1 MGLVTSVGETT
12 EDTWEALLAGRS
24 GARPIERFDPTDFNV
39 RFACEVKEF
48 DPTQYMER
56 KEARR
61 ADLFA
66 QFGVAAADLA
76 VREAGWDLSRP
87 AGERT
92 GVLIGS
98 GIGGI
103 QTFEDQCKVY
113 LEKGPNRVSPFFVPM
128 FIPDMASGLVSI
140 RLGATGP
147 NYCTVSACASSA
159 HAVGESFRLI
169 ELGKADAMVTGGAEA
184 PITALAVAGFGNMK
198 ALSTRNDEP
207 EKASRPFDKGRDGFV
222 LGDGAGVIVLESLD
236 HARNRG
242 AKILAEV
249 VGYGMSADAHHMTQ
263 PAPGGEGAMRA
274 IRECLADRG
283 IDKTEIGYINAHGT
297 STPLGDIAEVRAVKE
312 VFGEHARNLVMGSTK
327 SMTGHLLGA
336 AGGVAAKYLS
346 REDARVA
353 AFIGAGVQA
362 KLLQVPPQP
371 IGVPREIQHR
381 RAEEQGQLLVG
392 HAHGLQFEQAGQV
405 ADIDGAPGPQG
416 RRVGAL
422 QKEE

>member
-1 MGLVTSVGETT
+1 MKRRVVVTGMGLVTAVGKTT
-12 EDTWEALLAGRS
+12 EDTWEALVAGRS
-24 GARPIERFDPTDFNV
+24 GARPIERFDPTDFDV
-39 RFACEVKEF
+39 RFACEVKGF
-48 DPTQYMER
+48 DPTDCMDR

-76 VREAGWDLSRP
+76 VRDAGWDLSRP

-103 QTFEDQCKVY
+103 QTFEEQCKAY
-113 LEKGPNRVSPFFVPM
+113 LEKGPRRVSPFFVPM

-140 RLGATGP
+140 RLGAKGP

-169 ELGKADAMVTGGAEA
+169 ESGKADAMVTGGAEA
-184 PITALAVAGFGNMK
+184 PITGLAVAGFGNMK

-222 LGDGAGVIVLESLD
+222 LGDGAGVIILESLD
-236 HARNRG
+236 HARERG
-242 AKILAEV
+242 ANILAEV

-263 PAPGGEGAMRA
+263 PAPSGEGAMRA
-274 IRECLADRG
+274 MRECLDDRG
-283 IDKTEIGYINAHGT
+283 IDITEIGYVNAHGT
-297 STPLGDIAEVRAVKE
+297 STPLGDIAEVKAVKE
-312 VFGEHARNLVMGSTK
+312 VFGEHARNLVVGSTK

-336 AGGVAAKYLS
+336 A
-346 REDARVA
+346 
-353 AFIGAGVQA
+353 AGVEFGVCV
-362 KLLQVPPQP
+362 KVLQTGTIPPTINQDDP
-371 IGVPREIQHR
+371 DPECDLDCAANTKVERDVDVALSNSFGFGGHNVSLAVRRYRE
-381 RAEEQGQLLVG
+381 
-392 HAHGLQFEQAGQV
+392 
-405 ADIDGAPGPQG
+405 
-416 RRVGAL
+416 
-422 QKEE
+422 